1 MPVQALLD
9 LSTIDRTRVV
19 HGKEELYS
27 FLPQRGSFALID
39 AVILMDLENDMVVG
53 YKDVRDDEW
62 WCEDHIPGNPIFP
75 GALMVEASAQLGT
88 FHFYQRV
95 PEQRGA
101 FIGFTGID
109 KTRFRNTVSPGCRLY
124 FVAKVHRMRSNLFT
138 YVVQGF
144 VERDGVLDE
153 GMIFQ
158 TEVTGMVLVPASQN
172 A

>member
-1 MPVQALLD
+1 MPAQALLD
-9 LSTIDRTRVV
+9 LDSIDRNRVL
-19 HGKEELYS
+19 HDQEHLYS
-27 FLPQRGSFALID
+27 FLPQRGGFCLID
-39 AVILMDLENDMVVG
+39 AVVLMDMEENLVVG

-62 WCEDHIPGNPIFP
+62 WCPDHIPGNPIFP

-88 FHFYQRV
+88 FHFYHV
-95 PEQRGA
+95 IPEQRGA

-109 KTRFRNTVSPGCRLY
+109 KTRFRSSVSPGCRLY

-144 VERDGVLDE
+144 VERDGQLDTN
-153 GMIFQ
+153 MVFQ

-172 A
+172 V